1 MAKQYCGICGKYVGD
16 TDDVLMSCYC
26 GNEENFSPVP
36 FKDPI
41 RKGGLIKRSFSEYLA
56 ERTTAWTIPQR
67 IR

>member
-16 TDDVLMSCYC
+16 TDDAPNLTCYC
-26 GNEENFSPVP
+26 GNEKNFSPLPVSV
-36 FKDPI
+36 